1 MDSTAKSAHRNSK
14 SAHGKSKRA
23 RRTGTRRWLTRRR
36 LMVAAFALPSLIV
49 TAIAMPRII
58 HSDISPDE
66 LISQAGY
73 MAINPPSR
81 FHGPGTLNTVEG
93 WGGDSLRLHPTCE
106 LDMSASQMVPAVSD
120 TVDQS
125 IKEQLSRSFDVSS
138 NLMGRLDSEALAE
151 KVKSVNVTFKNMR
164 ILLMSHERLLKL
176 QQTILSGSCE
186 QAILYNIEAGAKVCQ
201 TEAVLQADMVYTI
214 EYVDNLSSSHQA
226 ELTKEIASKVKI
238 EGSRQRANE
247 VTGKALYYG
256 IKLMPR
262 CIELQ
267 KAERPAAT

>member
-1 MDSTAKSAHRNSK
+1 
-14 SAHGKSKRA
+14 
-23 RRTGTRRWLTRRR
+23 
-36 LMVAAFALPSLIV
+36 
-49 TAIAMPRII
+49 
-58 HSDISPDE
+58 
-66 LISQAGY
+66 
-73 MAINPPSR
+73 
-81 FHGPGTLNTVEG
+81 
-93 WGGDSLRLHPTCE
+93 
-106 LDMSASQMVPAVSD
+106 MVPATSA

-125 IKEQLSRSFDVSS
+125 IKERLSRSFDVSS